1 MRSSKLSTIFLLLL
15 MVFTLTM
22 SVGCGKENSDP
33 KDDNNENNPS
43 EVVGNENDGSNV
55 GEGNNDESNNGE
67 TKTDESNQEEPKKT
81 VKLLKRNGVEWK
93 ENTKINSKKGA
104 EKYTV
109 VWGDTLSLIA
119 RTWDVNCYTLAR
131 YNGIK
136 NIDLIEVDQVIYNYA
151 YKK

>member
-1 MRSSKLSTIFLLLL
+1 MRSSKLSTMFLLLIML
-15 MVFTLTM
+15 FTLTL
-22 SVGCGKENSDP
+22 SVGCGKENSNP
-33 KDDNNENNPS
+33 KKNEEEKNPS
-43 EVVGNENDGSNV
+43 EVVGNENEGGEKEEGKDGQGS
-55 GEGNNDESNNGE
+55 E
-67 TKTDESNQEEPKKT
+67 TKTETPKKK

-119 RTWDVNCYTLAR
+119 RTWGVNCYKLAK
-131 YNGIK
+131 YNNIK

>member
-1 MRSSKLSTIFLLLL
+1 MKSSKLSTVFLLLI

-33 KDDNNENNPS
+33 KDNDKDKNPS
-43 EVVGNENDGSNV
+43 EVVGNEN
-55 GEGNNDESNNGE
+55 EGNNEEGKQEVNNGE
-67 TKTDESNQEEPKKT
+67 TKKEEPKKK

-93 ENTKINSKKGA
+93 ENTRINSKKGA

-119 RTWDVNCYTLAR
+119 RTWDVNCYKLAK

>member
-1 MRSSKLSTIFLLLL
+1 MKKSKLSTIFLCFLL
-15 MVFTLTM
+15 VFTILIAA
-22 SVGCGKENSDP
+22 GCEKKEEEKKEP
-33 KDDNNENNPS
+33 EQGQKENNPT
-43 EVVGNENDGSNV
+43 GKTDNTDNK
-55 GEGNNDESNNGE
+55 NNGSD
-67 TKTDESNQEEPKKT
+67 TTKKT

-104 EKYTV
+104 KSYKV

-119 RTWDVNCYTLAR
+119 RTWQVNCYKLAK

-151 YKK
+151 AKK